1 MAARSLLAEIRALG
15 GINVRELRDLSGE
28 GMTSKSGAQ
37 IGVFRKPTRGRL
49 AGVKV
54 AGFGLDE
61 LIPRLIEAGFAIRTD
76 DVDGGA
82 QDLRDM
88 IQAELSGME
97 KIYPSGAAEEIWARE
112 REERFAVDEPA
123 DSVRASQSGRRSR
136 VRQVPAA
143 DSGPDIRALLELA
156 IATRE
161 SMAGGNAA

>member
-28 GMTSKSGAQ
+28 GMTSKAGAQ

-88 IQAELSGME
+88 IQSELSGME
-97 KIYPSGAAEEIWARE
+97 KIYPSGAAEEIWAHERAEMFDMKRE
-112 REERFAVDEPA
+112 QYETRLSSSRTVAPLVQLARELRAER
-123 DSVRASQSGRRSR
+123 RRK
-136 VRQVPAA
+136 VA
-143 DSGPDIRALLELA
+143 
-156 IATRE
+156 
-161 SMAGGNAA
+161 